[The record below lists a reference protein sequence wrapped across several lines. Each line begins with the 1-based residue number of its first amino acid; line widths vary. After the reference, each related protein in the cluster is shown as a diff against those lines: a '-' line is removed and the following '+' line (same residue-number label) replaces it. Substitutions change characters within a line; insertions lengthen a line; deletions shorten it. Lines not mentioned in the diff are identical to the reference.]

1 MAWSSA
7 VGPDGHVTTL
17 EYSPEY
23 AKVAE
28 EALARENIKNC
39 DIMIGDASDSLEKLA
54 AGSQEAYDLIF
65 IDADKISYPKYLR
78 FILENSK
85 GEGRRILKKGG
96 IIVADNILRLGVIA
110 DSSDANPWSKKVGD
124 LEAIDV
130 FNKKLVEEK
139 RLDTFL
145 MPLFDGLGMAR
156 LLD

>member
-1 MAWSSA
+1 M
-7 VGPDGHVTTL
+7 GPDGHVTTL

-110 DSSDANPWSKKVGD
+110 DSSDANPWSKKVGMK
-124 LEAIDV
+124 A
-130 FNKKLVEEK
+130 
-139 RLDTFL
+139 
-145 MPLFDGLGMAR
+145 GLWKEGQFHPSF
-156 LLD
+156 